1 MLIGKFQRR
10 VVMGTILY
18 KLIERLDGVEA
29 CKVALEVLS
38 FESEPQS
45 TKTMTQLKEALKQ
58 AEGE

>member
-1 MLIGKFQRR
+1 
-10 VVMGTILY
+10 MGTILY